1 MDARAE
7 RIGLNEAFFRQL
19 NVRLDELAQS
29 SELDANQID
38 LVCECGDARCAER
51 IRMTRDQYETLRA
64 DPNHFAVHP
73 GHAKPPVERVVER
86 HPGFD
91 VIEKE
96 GTGPRGLAQATDDP

>member
-19 NVRLDELAQS
+19 NGRLEGLTQSFELQRDEL
-29 SELDANQID
+29 D
-38 LVCECGDARCAER
+38 LVCECGDADCAER
-51 IRMTRDQYETLRA
+51 IQMTREQYETLRA
-64 DPNHFAVHP
+64 DPHHFAVHT

-91 VIEKE
+91 LIEKE
-96 GTGPRGLAQATDDP
+96 GSGPRGLAQATDDP

>member
-19 NVRLDELAQS
+19 NGRLEELAQS
-29 SELDANQID
+29 LELDRDELD
-38 LVCECGDARCAER
+38 LVCECGDERCAER

-64 DPNHFAVHP
+64 NPLHFAVHA
-73 GHAKPPVERVVER
+73 GHANPPVERVVAHHR
-86 HPGFD
+86 GFD

-96 GTGPRGLAQATDDP
+96 GPGPGGLANATDD